1 MYYQMHAQNYNLTN
15 GTIIELFDSST
26 ALGLKESQ
34 LNTGEKYYHSC
45 NKIFCGWDYSLAQ
58 EKGAKYKH
66 KNIYDEITV
75 RHSVLSPVATATI
88 GIISTVCCFS
98 LI

>member
-1 MYYQMHAQNYNLTN
+1 MHAQNYNLTN
-15 GTIIELFDSST
+15 YTIVEMFDCST
-26 ALGLKESQ
+26 ARGLKESQ
-34 LNTGEKYYHSC
+34 LNTGEKFYHSC

-66 KNIYDEITV
+66 KNIYDEMTV
-75 RHSVLSPVATATI
+75 RHSVLLAIAMATI
-88 GIISTVCCFS
+88 VIIVAVCCFT